1 MGALVPWKEAVGVHT
16 GRSAS
21 LRQDQR
27 TRSSIMTPIL
37 FLVEGLTLTAKV
49 SLIRFLLQL

>member
-1 MGALVPWKEAVGVHT
+1 MGALVPWKEAVSVYT

-27 TRSSIMTPIL
+27 TRSSIITPIL